1 MKIVKRQMMLHH
13 AVSMIGGFMGGY
25 TILNFSDIF
34 PNAQTGN
41 LIRLVLNVTQGDFS
55 AIGFMV
61 LLFVIYAAGNVF
73 YAVVRRHIRI
83 SMKIVSFI
91 VTSVMIALVGLLATM
106 GTLAAVMPVAF
117 AMPVQWNA
125 FKIAGGNSSATTFS
139 SNNVRQAVMQLTVW
153 FMDKDKKALRVS
165 RFYWATLLCFHIG
178 VAASGLFS
186 LFFGAQSIWFCY
198 IFVGLAV
205 AAYYR
210 YESEKIRA
218 FSGTDK

>member
-91 VTSVMIALVGLLATM
+91 VTSVTIALVGILASM

-153 FMDKDKKALRVS
+153 FMDKDKKSAARLAFLLGDAAVLPHRRSGKRFVQSVFRCAEHLVLLYLR
-165 RFYWATLLCFHIG
+165 RLGCRRLLP
-178 VAASGLFS
+178 L
-186 LFFGAQSIWFCY
+186 
-198 IFVGLAV
+198 
-205 AAYYR
+205 
-210 YESEKIRA
+210 
-218 FSGTDK
+218 

>member
-13 AVSMIGGFMGGY
+13 AVSIIGGFMGGY

-34 PNAQTGN
+34 SNAQTGN
-41 LIRLVLNVTQGDFS
+41 LIKLVLNVTQGDFS
-55 AIGFMV
+55 AVWFMA

-91 VTSVMIALVGLLATM
+91 VTSVAVALAGVLAST
-106 GTLAAVMPVAF
+106 GTLAAVMPITF

-153 FMDKDKKALRVS
+153 FMDRDKKALRVS

-178 VAASGLFS
+178 VAASGLLS
-186 LFFGAQSIWFCY
+186 LAFAAQSIWFCY
-198 IFVGLAV
+198 VFVGLAV
-205 AAYYR
+205 IAYYR

-218 FSGTDK
+218 FTGTDK